1 MSNQAVEKSPADGDI
16 PDAMEALVNVAPE
29 EVELREVPVPE
40 IGPGE
45 ALLRVS
51 AVGICGSDIHQ
62 WHGSNSWEVNH
73 PVTLGH
79 EFCGII
85 ERIRTDDEEFQV
97 GDQVVSET
105 AAVINEKSPLTRRG
119 KYNLDP
125 DRLGFG
131 YGTDG
136 AMATYVV
143 VPERC
148 LHHVPGGVPV
158 EQAALTE
165 PCCVAYNAVVE
176 NGDVT
181 PGDDVLIIG
190 PGQIGLLSTTMAR
203 ESGGSNIVVNGL
215 PEDEDRLEIASQMG
229 ATETVVGGLDGIA
242 EDIGDGLGFDCVIDA
257 SGVMAT
263 FETAMDS
270 VRPDGHIT
278 KVGWGPE
285 DLNATLDPIVGK
297 GVTVQGSFS
306 HTWAM
311 WESVLTMMSTGQVD
325 VDPILNRVAPLTDWR
340 ECFEAMQDREHVK
353 CVLKPGE

>member
-1 MSNQAVEKSPADGDI
+1 MSDQAVGKPPGDTNTT
-16 PDAMEALVNVAPE
+16 DTMDALVNIAPE
-29 EVELREVPVPE
+29 EVQLREVAVND
-40 IGPGE
+40 IGEGE
-45 ALLRVS
+45 ALLRVG

-62 WHGSNSWEVNH
+62 WHGTNSWEVNH

-79 EFCGII
+79 EFCGTV
-85 ERIRTDDEEFQV
+85 ERIQTDDETFQI
-97 GDQVVSET
+97 GDRVVSET
-105 AAVINEKSPLTRRG
+105 AAVINESSPLTRRG

-136 AMATYVV
+136 AMARYVV

-148 LHHVPGGVPV
+148 LHHVPDNVPI
-158 EQAALTE
+158 EEAALTE
-165 PCCVAYNAVVE
+165 PCSVAYNAVVE

-203 ESGGSNIVVNGL
+203 ESGGSNIIVNGL
-215 PEDEDRLEIASQMG
+215 PADEGRLEIASEMG
-229 ATETVVGGLDGIA
+229 ATQTVVGGLDGTV
-242 EDIGDGLGFDCVIDA
+242 ENIGDGLGFDCVIDA
-257 SGVMAT
+257 SGVMTT

-285 DLNATLDPIVGK
+285 DLNATLDPIVEK

-311 WESVLTMMSTGQVD
+311 WESVLTMLSTGQID
-325 VDPILNRVAPLTDWR
+325 VDPILNRVAPLADWR
-340 ECFEAMQDREHVK
+340 ECFEAMQAREDVK